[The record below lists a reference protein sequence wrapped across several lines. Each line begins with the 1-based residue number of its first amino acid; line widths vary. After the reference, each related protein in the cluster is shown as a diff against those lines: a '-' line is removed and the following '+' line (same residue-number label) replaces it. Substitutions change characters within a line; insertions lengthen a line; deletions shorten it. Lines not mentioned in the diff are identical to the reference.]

1 MCRYESGKGTRHGLL
16 SLTIV
21 NVCGRGRSVVALS
34 PWMWMGEACPPPS
47 TRPPSVT

>member
-1 MCRYESGKGTRHGLL
+1 MCRYESGEGTRHGLI

-34 PWMWMGEACPPPS
+34 PWMWAGGGVPS
-47 TRPPSVT
+47 PIHATT

>member
-1 MCRYESGKGTRHGLL
+1 MGRDERGEGTRHGLR

-34 PWMWMGEACPPPS
+34 PWMWAGGGMPS
-47 TRPPSVT
+47 PMHATP